1 MSEVFARLVV
11 QRGPQPGASF
21 ALTEDVIRIGRTAGS
36 DIVIS
41 DPEMSRQHAQLV
53 RQPDGY
59 AIQDLGSTNGTF
71 VNYQRVTGL
80 TMLNH
85 GDVIALGDAVVLAYW
100 DESATDSRPVPPPV
114 IRGQQPP
121 TIRGQ
126 QPPVIRGQQLP
137 AAPRPSPA
145 WEPQPVPVAEPV
157 ARPLPEPPPLTA
169 EEYEAHL
176 AARRR
181 RIWIGCSVGF
191 LLLIC
196 MCLGALF
203 FLDGYQQGRLLYC
216 GGLRPFWEL
225 ILGPFG
231 FSPAC
236 A

>member
-1 MSEVFARLVV
+1 MSEVIARLVV
-11 QRGPQPGASF
+11 QRGPEPGRSYT
-21 ALTEDVIRIGRTAGS
+21 LTEAVIRIGRTSGS
-36 DIVIS
+36 DIIIS

-71 VNYQRVTGL
+71 VNYQRITGL

-85 GDVIALGDAVVLAYW
+85 GDVIAFGESVILAYW
-100 DESATDSRPVPPPV
+100 DESATDSRQVPPPV
-114 IRGQQPP
+114 IREQRPAAAPPSPPSVPRQPAARPQQPMP
-121 TIRGQ
+121 Y
-126 QPPVIRGQQLP
+126 
-137 AAPRPSPA
+137 
-145 WEPQPVPVAEPV
+145 AEPV
-157 ARPLPEPPPLTA
+157 FESSPETPPLTI
-169 EEYEAHL
+169 EEYEAQS

-181 RIWIGCSVGF
+181 RLIWGCGVGF

-196 MCLGALF
+196 LCLGAFF

-231 FSPAC
+231 FNPICS
-236 A
+236 

>member
-1 MSEVFARLVV
+1 MSEVTARLVV
-11 QRGPQPGASF
+11 QRGPEPGTSF
-21 ALTEDVIRIGRTAGS
+21 VLTENVIRIGRTAGNG
-36 DIVIS
+36 IVIS

-80 TMLNH
+80 TLLSH
-85 GDVIALGDAVVLAYW
+85 GDVIAFGDAIVLAYW

-114 IRGQQPP
+114 IREPQPAAAAARP
-121 TIRGQ
+121 SM
-126 QPPVIRGQQLP
+126 P
-137 AAPRPSPA
+137 APRP
-145 WEPQPVPVAEPV
+145 PQPDPYAKPVGEPLRQ
-157 ARPLPEPPPLTA
+157 APPLTA
-169 EEYEAHL
+169 EEYEVQA

-181 RIWIGCSVGF
+181 RTLVGCGVGF

-196 MCLGALF
+196 LCIGALF

-231 FSPAC
+231 FNPAC
-236 A
+236 P